1 MEREFKF
8 INKELKG
15 EESWHQ
21 VVKVVLEGARGR
33 ELDRVIILRKRTE
46 NNVLMGEQMLMGSF
60 MLGRSIKYK
69 EDMFMFKSA
78 LMSQARSLNL
88 CTSEESGE

>member
-21 VVKVVLEGARGR
+21 VVKVVLEGARRR
-33 ELDRVIILRKRTE
+33 ELDRVIILKRRTE
-46 NNVLMGEQMLMGSF
+46 NNVLMGEQMLKGSD
-60 MLGRSIKYK
+60 MLGRNSKYK

-78 LMSQARSLNL
+78 LMSQARSLNQ
-88 CTSEESGE
+88 CTSEESVE